1 MKRVASRIIR
11 EPLLHFAVLGAVLF
25 GIFYVLNPD
34 QLGSKADPKTVV
46 VDEPNLLKFLQFQ
59 MKAFDGKLVKTR
71 FEAMSKEKKDEM
83 VKKYIREEVLYREAL
98 SLGFDKS
105 DYVIKR
111 RMIQK
116 LNFITKGFTESMGSP
131 SDQFVRDYF
140 EKNKKDY
147 FVEPWVTFT
156 HVFFDKKRL
165 GVNKTKELAQQK
177 LNELNQ
183 KKAIFSDAVKHG
195 SRFPYHTNY
204 VERTPGF
211 VTSHFG
217 KKMAGAL
224 FQLEPSKTKWHGP
237 FTSPF
242 GSHVVMLAA
251 RREGRIP
258 VLNEVR
264 RKVEMDAR
272 LVLVRE
278 RTEKTIRKII
288 DSYTIED
295 RLNLLLNSASSGSAQ
310 AAQR

>member
-1 MKRVASRIIR
+1 MKRIASRVIR
-11 EPLLHFAVLGAVLF
+11 EPLLHFAVLGVVLF
-25 GIFYVLNPD
+25 GFFYVLNPD
-34 QLGSKADPKTVV
+34 QLGPKIDPKTVV
-46 VDEPNLLKFLQFQ
+46 VDERSLLKFLQFQ

-71 FEAMSKEKKDEM
+71 FDAMSKEQKDAL
-83 VKKYIREEVLYREAL
+83 VKRYIREEVLYREAL

-116 LNFITKGFTESMGSP
+116 LDFITQGFTESLGSP
-131 SDQFVRDYF
+131 SNQYILDYF

-156 HVFFDKKRL
+156 HVFFDNKRL

-183 KKAIFSDAVKHG
+183 QKAIFSDAVKHG
-195 SRFPYHTNY
+195 SRFLYHTNY

-217 KKMAGAL
+217 KKMAGEL
-224 FQLEPSKTKWHGP
+224 FKLEPSKTKWHGP
-237 FTSPF
+237 FSSSF

-251 RREGRIP
+251 RREGRLPALDEI
-258 VLNEVR
+258 R
-264 RKVEMDAR
+264 SKVEYDAR
-272 LVLVRE
+272 RALIRE
-278 RTEKTIRKII
+278 RTEKTIQNII
-288 DSYTIED
+288 ASYTIED
-295 RLNLLLNSASSGSAQ
+295 RLNRPPNSARSGSAQ